1 MIDSGNGIQVLWR
14 LVEPIELA
22 ENSAN
27 NIADVEPRN
36 KAVMEC
42 LRTVVGTQNID
53 RILRPGRN
61 D

>member
-36 KAVMEC
+36 KAVMEWRATRYN
-42 LRTVVGTQNID
+42 LRLPTSRRG
-53 RILRPGRN
+53 
-61 D
+61 